1 MNITSQRLTGSQLIR
16 SMLLFFGAFLFAFS
30 LNSYIIHEAGHAFGG
45 VLFGCQLEGLNVNPF
60 SSGGWRNQC
69 PDTMT
74 EAGKFIQGM
83 GGEIFG
89 LPLSIVVTLLL
100 WHKRSP
106 MLLPLLMSAAVI
118 CIGNMLSVLDSLSSY
133 PNNVFD
139 YGLML
144 KLGIPPFIL
153 SVIAII
159 SLVFGTVFMELVFP
173 LGGIGVT
180 TPFWQVLLL
189 SLTTWPFYLALRLVY
204 QSLVGNS
211 IEGPTS
217 LFIFGVILA
226 MLTALSFKPV
236 YKLAN
241 RITHIEPMLPS
252 ASAAWLSIGLGVGL
266 TALLVLSN
274 PI

>member
-1 MNITSQRLTGSQLIR
+1 
-16 SMLLFFGAFLFAFS
+16 
-30 LNSYIIHEAGHAFGG
+30 
-45 VLFGCQLEGLNVNPF
+45 
-60 SSGGWRNQC
+60 
-69 PDTMT
+69 
-74 EAGKFIQGM
+74 
-83 GGEIFG
+83 
-89 LPLSIVVTLLL
+89 
-100 WHKRSP
+100 

-144 KLGIPPFIL
+144 KVGIPPFIL